1 MRLVIE
7 SADFRKLSKPTQ
19 RELLKH
25 FAGAAL
31 FVDGRSR
38 TSVDEERRPTP
49 YEWRTP
55 VDLTHE
61 LTVRLMHGL
70 GEPHRKRLAM
80 FARDTGR
87 VSMRQLLRASGD
99 SDPRVLSHFQSVV
112 TRKLRRILGDSEK
125 QALLIAWDYEST
137 KWDRAHTQIVDG
149 EYYVTTKSARMLRTF
164 FGH

>member
-7 SADFRKLSKPTQ
+7 SADFRKLSKSTQ

-31 FVDGRSR
+31 FVNGRRDR
-38 TSVDEERRPTP
+38 TDDTRRPSS

-55 VDLTHE
+55 IDLTHD
-61 LTVRLMHGL
+61 LTIQLMHRL
-70 GEPHRKRLAM
+70 GGPHRKRLAL
-80 FARDTGR
+80 FARGDGR

-99 SDPRVLSHFQSVV
+99 SDPRVLSYFQSVV
-112 TRKLRRILGDSEK
+112 TRKLRRILGDVDK

-137 KWDRAHTQIVDG
+137 KWDKAHTQIVDG
-149 EYYVTTKSARMLRTF
+149 DYYVTPRSAEMLRTF
-164 FGH
+164 FGL